1 MKAIS
6 VVTFTQLRTQARHL
20 ALQILDAQIQLG
32 DEQIARIRPGNMHAG
47 GIDGPG
53 GTGGFCSTGIRIAA
67 LGFDRIGFDR
77 LKALGTGEIRHPP
90 RSIFVRRR
98 VSVAH
103 VATVFDCPLPRMRS
117 ASARQREKHRSM
129 RLYPTSSGLNPASR
143 NMRTGLSPI
152 R

>member
-6 VVTFTQLRTQARHL
+6 VVTFAQLRTQARHL
-20 ALQILDAQIQLG
+20 VLQILDAQIQLC
-32 DEQIARIRPGNMHAG
+32 DEQIARVRTGNMHAG
-47 GIDGPG
+47 GVGEFG
-53 GTGGFCSTGIRIAA
+53 GIGGIGIRIAA
-67 LGFDRIGFDR
+67 LGFDRIGSDR
-77 LKALGTGEIRHPP
+77 LKALGTGEIQHPP

-103 VATVFDCPLPRMRS
+103 VATVFDCPLPKMRS